1 MSISS
6 NIRKI
11 LFISFWCIIGAGIL
25 VLLIAAIR
33 VKKEKVCAG
42 YSIDIKSA
50 SSEYFLD
57 KKDIENILTS
67 NGSIQLKGRTLKNFD
82 LRKME
87 ELLEKNLWVSDA
99 ELFFDN
105 GEALRVKI
113 SEREPIARIFTS
125 LGDSYYIDSA
135 TVRLPLSDK
144 FSAKLPVFTNFP
156 SNAVK
161 PSKQDKALLR
171 DIKLLATHIR
181 KDSFWMAQ
189 VAQVDITPS
198 REFEIIPAVGNQVI
212 EFGNAEDIE
221 KKFRRLLIF
230 YKQVISKT
238 GFTKYERIRAQYAGQ
253 IVGVMKETP
262 MSKADSLQ
270 AIKNIQKLI
279 EMVQTEQERM
289 MRMDSLSVIEH
300 RTDRDGMQAKLS
312 DTLSMIPGNKPIVP
326 DSTKKN
332 TP

>member
-11 LFISFWCIIGAGIL
+11 LFISFWCVIGAGIL
-25 VLLIAAIR
+25 VLLIAAMR
-33 VKKEKVCAG
+33 VKKEKICSG

-50 SSEYFLD
+50 SPDYFLD
-57 KKDIENILTS
+57 KKDIEAILTS
-67 NGSIQLKGRTLKNFD
+67 NGNTQLKGRSIKNFD

-105 GEALRVKI
+105 SEALRVKI
-113 SEREPIARIFTS
+113 SERQPIARIFTS

-156 SNAVK
+156 SNAVR
-161 PSKQDKALLR
+161 PSAQDKALLK
-171 DIKLLATHIR
+171 DIKLLAAFIR
-181 KDSFWMAQ
+181 QDSFWMAQ
-189 VAQVDITPS
+189 VAQVDITPA

-212 EFGNAEDIE
+212 EFGNATDIE
-221 KKFRRLLIF
+221 KKFRRLLLF

-238 GFTKYERIRAQYAGQ
+238 GFTRYERIRVQYAGQ

-270 AIKNIQKLI
+270 AIRNIQKLI

-289 MRMDSLSVIEH
+289 MKMDSLNVIDH
-300 RTDRDGMQAKLS
+300 RSDRDGIQAKLS
-312 DTLSMIPGNKPIVP
+312 DTLSMIPGNKPILA
-326 DSTKKN
+326 DSTRKN